1 MLVLENY
8 VNRIEYEKC
17 LFDFSFAKFV
27 FGERCLAKRKAQ
39 QKKVCLTGMSKQW
52 RWRSMHE
59 ICFHNGLLQRKDS
72 SCANPSVRTTG
83 CQRAS
88 LAGRFRSARRLAK
101 PVSAAANGGVL
112 LFFGFGSDGVM
123 FLCCTSQPERAS
135 ARKLLGKRKYFRHS
149 SLVVAYR
156 FLR

>member
-1 MLVLENY
+1 
-8 VNRIEYEKC
+8 
-17 LFDFSFAKFV
+17 
-27 FGERCLAKRKAQ
+27 
-39 QKKVCLTGMSKQW
+39 
-52 RWRSMHE
+52 MHE

-123 FLCCTSQPERAS
+123 FLCCTSQPKEPQLASFWGNENIFATRALLLRIDFC
-135 ARKLLGKRKYFRHS
+135 ANKYRRKQIFAARHS
-149 SLVVAYR
+149 SRKPQRTSEGGCV
-156 FLR
+156 